1 MNTADEKELKYK
13 IKISSVEICWTNLNI
28 YDNFIL
34 KVKLIESQT
43 YSQKH
48 QDVNFTVSSVCKVSH
63 VYSQGASVF
72 SNGDGEFCLYL
83 TIWAQVKFVGNFYE
97 GMVSTIILRQTFLVL
112 VRII

>member
-72 SNGDGEFCLYL
+72 SSGDGEFCLYL
-83 TIWAQVKFVGNFYE
+83 TIWASKVCWK
-97 GMVSTIILRQTFLVL
+97 LL
-112 VRII
+112 